1 MVTRWKS
8 FGASVRGP
16 GHCRACIPNQDSFVI
31 KGGAWGNAI
40 VVSDGVGS
48 RPVSHFGSHTACRAV
63 IAAARDWGEMNDS
76 AEKLV
81 EQIHDN
87 WLSGVKPFSSADCAA
102 TCLFAIRPTE
112 GQIVVGTLGDGL
124 AGVLKTDGSY
134 LELIEDK
141 NDIFS
146 NQTTALSDQITFRHW
161 KTSLITPEECAA
173 ILLCTDGVADDLLP
187 DKREGFVRHICQ
199 QAQKTSLV
207 TAKRNLRKMLEK
219 WPVPKHSDD
228 KTLVVFYKCQE

>member
-16 GHCRACIPNQDSFVI
+16 GHYRACIPNQDSFI
-31 KGGAWGNAI
+31 KKAGSWGNAI
-40 VVSDGVGS
+40 AVSDGVGS
-48 RPVSHFGSHTACRAV
+48 RPISHYGSHAACRAV
-63 IAAARDWGEMNDS
+63 INAASNWMEIN
-76 AEKLV
+76 ENTETLL
-81 EQIHDN
+81 EQIHVN
-87 WLSGVKPFSSADCAA
+87 WLSGVKPFSPGDCAA

-112 GQIVVGTLGDGL
+112 GQIVIGALGDGL

-134 LELIEDK
+134 FELCEDK
-141 NDIFS
+141 GYSFS
-146 NQTTALSDQITFRHW
+146 NLTTALSERTTIQQW
-161 KTSLITPEECAA
+161 KTAIITQEECAA

-187 DKREGFVRHICQ
+187 EKREGFVRHIYQ

-228 KTLVVFYKCQE
+228 KTLVIFYKCQE